1 MKQSKQRT
9 GFVAIATL
17 ALSMLVLSGC
27 EEKKKSTRWDD
38 AGAAAASAAEVASA
52 AVDAGP
58 VSAPGTLNKW
68 FPADGAN
75 GYKRVFAADKPGYA
89 EAKLQKDGKDV
100 ATISINDGVKTFAK
114 AKFDESTEKLEG
126 FPLIKLGDTQS
137 GVLVKDRYQ
146 VKVTSTTLD
155 HEARKG
161 ILASFDLKGMN

>member
-1 MKQSKQRT
+1 MKRLSLT
-9 GFVAIATL
+9 IATLTL
-17 ALSMLVLSGC
+17 ALSFTLVAGC
-27 EEKKKSTRWDD
+27 DDKKKSTRWDD
-38 AGAAAASAAEVASA
+38 AGAAAASAAEATPASASASA
-52 AVDAGP
+52 AP

-100 ATISINDGVKTFAK
+100 ATISINDGVKPFAK

-126 FPLIKLGDTQS
+126 FPVMKMGDTQS

-146 VKVTSTTLD
+146 VKVTSPTLD

>member
-1 MKQSKQRT
+1 MKRLSLT
-9 GFVAIATL
+9 IATLTL
-17 ALSMLVLSGC
+17 ALSFTLVAGC
-27 EEKKKSTRWDD
+27 DDKKKSTRWDD
-38 AGAAAASAAEVASA
+38 AGAAAASAAEATPASASA
-52 AVDAGP
+52 AP

-68 FPADGAN
+68 FPAAGAN

-100 ATISINDGVKTFAK
+100 ATISINDGVKPFAK

-126 FPLIKLGDTQS
+126 FPVMKMGDTQS

-146 VKVTSTTLD
+146 VKVTSPTLD